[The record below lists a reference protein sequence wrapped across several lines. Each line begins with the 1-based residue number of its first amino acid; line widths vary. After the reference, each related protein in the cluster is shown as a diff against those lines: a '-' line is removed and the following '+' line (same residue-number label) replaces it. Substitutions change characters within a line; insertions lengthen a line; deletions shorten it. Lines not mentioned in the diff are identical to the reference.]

1 MSCNVCSICGI
12 HYHKIKSQKSTAAGL
27 LPRRFFAQKRMIC
40 SAQKLKHNCFGILFR
55 KNSYFAEGKI
65 CNKICLNNKVTIL
78 YLKIYKILCIIT
90 LNNGEI
96 CFPEAEN

>member
-1 MSCNVCSICGI
+1 M
-12 HYHKIKSQKSTAAGL
+12 
-27 LPRRFFAQKRMIC
+27 PRRFFAQKRRIR

-65 CNKICLNNKVTIL
+65 CNKIYLNNKVTIL